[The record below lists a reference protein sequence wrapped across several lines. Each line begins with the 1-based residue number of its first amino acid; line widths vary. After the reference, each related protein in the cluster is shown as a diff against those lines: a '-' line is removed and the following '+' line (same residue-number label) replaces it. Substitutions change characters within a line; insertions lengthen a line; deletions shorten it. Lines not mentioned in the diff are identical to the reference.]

1 MIGASLA
8 TSSPSSL
15 GSCFEFV
22 SSSIYRPHSSSD
34 LVLCFLGSRPPT
46 MSIKLSASFRC
57 TVFPLVRASESNSPV
72 SVISQLSDRALRF
85 VESIRLSYLIFS
97 PFSTRKHPGVCEMIL
112 LCAQSKNFAHGSSL
126 RGPSQSFKSTPCALA
141 TGNFSTPKL
150 DNHYGRRSHNTVI
163 QGTSI
168 RR

>member
-1 MIGASLA
+1 MIGAILA

-34 LVLCFLGSRPPT
+34 LVLCFLGSRPHT
-46 MSIKLSASFRC
+46 MSIKVSASFRC

-72 SVISQLSDRALRF
+72 SVISQIRPCVAF

-97 PFSTRKHPGVCEMIL
+97 PFSIRKHPGVCEMSL
-112 LCAQSKNFAHGSSL
+112 LCAQSKIFAQGSSL
-126 RGPSQSFKSTPCALA
+126 RGPSQSVKSTPCALA

-150 DNHYGRRSHNTVI
+150 DNHYGRRSQHTVI